1 MEYLSMNGK
10 ARYILVAEEVQGK
23 SVSAYFVFDREN
35 LKLIR
40 MVPSKFM
47 SLAAR
52 NNIVNAKETGGNLL
66 GLQMSLRQL
75 TRYNKDGAVVQQG
88 LTVEQILQLVEST
101 VDNRV
106 YRITAKL
113 AYKGTITA
121 YVLED
126 RQHQVT
132 RVTRNRMYYLYQ
144 KGRLPG
150 YTVAKSYNDVIVS
163 GGNIKDIPTYE
174 IDYNGNIITAS
185 EPAKEHKVTLQ
196 IAESVQLV
204 TSEVDIPA
212 YNIKPQ
218 APKKEYK
225 VIRYVKCPWCGA
237 ESNFEC
243 VGGLHRNFRTY
254 GMVFDASTICIKDV
268 CISER
273 KRVHQIILDA
283 GFNREE
289 LGKID
294 YSAYASLNDCV
305 KAVKHQLIENRSKLN
320 VTGATIGL
328 DSNNVLEVKEYVV
341 TDKDG
346 NRLKLD
352 KRKLKQFTDI
362 GVSLKYSDTDIINM
376 AIEYLGGT
384 SENIDIDI
392 RFRKDALGKFT
403 RLASSDVNNDSV
415 HRLNKTF
422 SDRQTI
428 GLKALKN
435 GFILMN
441 DSKDYGRLKGLLSNL
456 EDMIALK
463 DLNKVLSI
471 LNSKLSPNFR
481 VSQVGCA
488 RISDISSKC
497 VELPGLTRHTAN
509 SLKAAYAVCRTITS
523 SKEVIVWT
531 DSGEHISLG
540 QEVIPYNTQQLN
552 AELDNI
558 RLNDAQGTRTA
569 SVNKVKELVINY
581 FGADYWNVL
590 AKECC

>member
-40 MVPSKFM
+40 MVTSKFM

-75 TRYNKDGAVVQQG
+75 TRYNKDGVVIQQG

-196 IAESVQLV
+196 IAESVQPV
-204 TSEVDIPA
+204 ASEVDIQA

-225 VIRYVKCPWCGA
+225 VI
-237 ESNFEC
+237 S
-243 VGGLHRNFRTY
+243 
-254 GMVFDASTICIKDV
+254 
-268 CISER
+268 
-273 KRVHQIILDA
+273 
-283 GFNREE
+283 
-289 LGKID
+289 
-294 YSAYASLNDCV
+294 
-305 KAVKHQLIENRSKLN
+305 
-320 VTGATIGL
+320 
-328 DSNNVLEVKEYVV
+328 
-341 TDKDG
+341 
-346 NRLKLD
+346 
-352 KRKLKQFTDI
+352 
-362 GVSLKYSDTDIINM
+362 
-376 AIEYLGGT
+376 
-384 SENIDIDI
+384 
-392 RFRKDALGKFT
+392 
-403 RLASSDVNNDSV
+403 
-415 HRLNKTF
+415 
-422 SDRQTI
+422 
-428 GLKALKN
+428 
-435 GFILMN
+435 
-441 DSKDYGRLKGLLSNL
+441 
-456 EDMIALK
+456 
-463 DLNKVLSI
+463 
-471 LNSKLSPNFR
+471 
-481 VSQVGCA
+481 
-488 RISDISSKC
+488 
-497 VELPGLTRHTAN
+497 
-509 SLKAAYAVCRTITS
+509 
-523 SKEVIVWT
+523 
-531 DSGEHISLG
+531 
-540 QEVIPYNTQQLN
+540 
-552 AELDNI
+552 
-558 RLNDAQGTRTA
+558 
-569 SVNKVKELVINY
+569 
-581 FGADYWNVL
+581 
-590 AKECC
+590 